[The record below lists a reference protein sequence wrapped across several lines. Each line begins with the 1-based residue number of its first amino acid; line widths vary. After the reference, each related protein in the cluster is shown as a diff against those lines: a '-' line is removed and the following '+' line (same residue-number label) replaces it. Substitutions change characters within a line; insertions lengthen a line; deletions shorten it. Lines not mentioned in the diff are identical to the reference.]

1 MIDELDRALR
11 QLLIQE
17 MEIRDG
23 EIDIQFRQPT
33 REWSARLSRPTLN
46 LFMYDVRENVKL
58 RQHTPPYAEL
68 GRGGGLVTQQL
79 MPLQLHIYY
88 FITAW
93 ANDPEDEHRML
104 SRVLLSLY
112 RNPILADEY
121 CVGDLRDQPGRIEI
135 LVAQPNML
143 RDPFFLWG
151 AMNNDYRPGIVCCI
165 TLALDP
171 YTPFTTPIVS
181 ERALRFADTISGGQE
196 QGVAE
201 FWTVHGRLVGPTP
214 MRGVRAVLVE
224 EDMTINVRYDG
235 SFVIQG
241 LSAGTYTLE
250 VAVGNRPPVRFA
262 LVVPSRE
269 YVFDLA
275 VL

>member
-1 MIDELDRALR
+1 MIDELDEALR
-11 QLLIQE
+11 RLLMQE
-17 MEIRDG
+17 MEIRNG

-33 REWSARLSRPTLN
+33 REWSTRLSRPTLN
-46 LFMYDVRENVKL
+46 LFLYDMRENVKL
-58 RQHTPPYAEL
+58 RQHTPPYTEL

-79 MPLQLHIYY
+79 MPLQLNVYY

-104 SRVLLSLY
+104 SRALLSLY

-121 CVGDLRDQPGRIEI
+121 RIGDLRDQPGRIEI
-135 LVAQPNML
+135 LVAQPDML
-143 RDPFFLWG
+143 QDASFFWSAL
-151 AMNNDYRPGIVCCI
+151 NNDYRPGIVCRV

-181 ERALRFADTISGGQE
+181 ERALRFADTVSGSQE
-196 QGVAE
+196 EGVAE
-201 FWTVHGRLVGPTP
+201 FWTVRGRLVGPTP
-214 MRGVRAVLVE
+214 MRGIRAVLVE

-241 LSAGTYTLE
+241 LPAGTYTLE
-250 VAVGNRPPVRFA
+250 VTVGDRPPVRFA

-269 YVFDLA
+269 YIFDLA
-275 VL
+275 MP